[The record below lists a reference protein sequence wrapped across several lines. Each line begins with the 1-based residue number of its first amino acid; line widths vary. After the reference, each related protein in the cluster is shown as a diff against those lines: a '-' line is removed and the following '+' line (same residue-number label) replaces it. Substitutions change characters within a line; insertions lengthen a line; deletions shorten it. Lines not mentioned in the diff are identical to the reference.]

1 MHPLLTRQLKKAG
14 LSELVSQPESE
25 TWQGRLGRVSQSYTE
40 ADQDRYLLERSLS
53 ISSREM
59 QELSGNLRA
68 ERDRLSAI
76 LRSLGDGLCEL
87 DPEGH
92 VLFINPQ
99 GEQLL
104 GWVED
109 ELVGRDLLALV
120 GASGPGETKGAAA
133 ASVAELVG
141 GGQTCR
147 NHDDAFLCKDGTHLP
162 VSYVLAPLMTQG
174 QLTGAVLVFRDMS
187 PRKQR
192 LAAQTQLVRRESLL
206 RLARQFASASDPDP
220 VPTALLDEAV
230 AEPGG
235 PHRAGGAR

>member
-1 MHPLLTRQLKKAG
+1 MHSLLARQLKKAG
-14 LSELVSQPESE
+14 LNELVSSQPESE
-25 TWQGRLGRVSQSYTE
+25 TWQGLLGRVSQSYTE

-87 DPEGH
+87 DPEGR

-104 GWVED
+104 GWPEA
-109 ELVGRDLLALV
+109 ELVGQDLLAMV
-120 GASGPGETKGAAA
+120 GASAPTESGAT

-141 GGQTCR
+141 
-147 NHDDAFLCKDGTHLP
+147 
-162 VSYVLAPLMTQG
+162 
-174 QLTGAVLVFRDMS
+174 
-187 PRKQR
+187 
-192 LAAQTQLVRRESLL
+192 
-206 RLARQFASASDPDP
+206 
-220 VPTALLDEAV
+220 
-230 AEPGG
+230 
-235 PHRAGGAR
+235 